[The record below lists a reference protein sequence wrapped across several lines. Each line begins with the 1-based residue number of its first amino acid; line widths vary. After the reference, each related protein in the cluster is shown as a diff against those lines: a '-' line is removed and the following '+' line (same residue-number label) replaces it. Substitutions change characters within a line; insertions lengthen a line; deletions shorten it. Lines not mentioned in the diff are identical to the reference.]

1 MKNIVGIIIMLSLM
15 SLIFIKGI
23 EKQELHECE
32 IWEKQSKEFR
42 GWYSTDWQKDQCS
55 HYKINLK

>member
-1 MKNIVGIIIMLSLM
+1 MLSLM

-42 GWYSTDWQKDQCS
+42 GWYSTSWQKEQCS
-55 HYKINLK
+55 YYEINLK